1 MKNIN
6 FFKPYARNAK
16 LKTKNW
22 WVLFNI
28 FLQTEFI
35 QLSQFFWCIS
45 AKKCVRR
52 FAFIESE
59 F

>member
-35 QLSQFFWCIS
+35 QLS
-45 AKKCVRR
+45 
-52 FAFIESE
+52 
-59 F
+59 